1 MWYSMVWYGMVW
13 YGMVWYDKFLGM
25 FVCRMIRLGAM
36 VDSLLEL
43 AIVAIGVSIAEEKEE
58 KEREN

>member
-1 MWYSMVWYGMVW
+1 MVW